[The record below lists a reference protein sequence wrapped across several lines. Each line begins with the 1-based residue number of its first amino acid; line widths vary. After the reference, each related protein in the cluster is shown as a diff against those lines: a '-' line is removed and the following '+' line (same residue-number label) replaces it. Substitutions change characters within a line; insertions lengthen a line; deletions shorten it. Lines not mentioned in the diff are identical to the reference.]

1 MKFYIYVLLMMQ
13 TLCILAF
20 WFCEYLMVFC
30 YSFCFTG
37 YCKHGKNIVFYSH
50 DCSTIV
56 CLFGEYKKFKF
67 LFNYKLFLKV
77 ALNFYTAKV
86 YYPKSILFMWM
97 RQEYIFLF
105 HFFLF
110 SLKRDILGI
119 CKFYFIGS
127 NELFICNFEW
137 FC

>member
-1 MKFYIYVLLMMQ
+1 M
-13 TLCILAF
+13 
-20 WFCEYLMVFC
+20 
-30 YSFCFTG
+30 
-37 YCKHGKNIVFYSH
+37 FYSH

-86 YYPKSILFMWM
+86 CYPKSIVFMWM
-97 RQEYIFLF
+97 RQENIYLF

-110 SLKRDILGI
+110 SLKKEHLGI
-119 CKFYFIGS
+119 SLDLKNCSLVMLNVFASIGIYLNAIIIVIQQENPRAS
-127 NELFICNFEW
+127 NLFGFNHCFQIGQKRHVFWHIC
-137 FC
+137 C

>member
-30 YSFCFTG
+30 YYLSFTG

-86 YYPKSILFMWM
+86 CYPKSIVFMWM
-97 RQEYIFLF
+97 RQEHIYLF

-110 SLKRDILGI
+110 SLKKDFLGI
-119 CKFYFIGS
+119 CKFHFIGS
-127 NELFICNFEW
+127 IELFVYF
-137 FC
+137 